1 MQRSRL
7 TKACVFFLICAGS
20 ALAQRPAKV
29 DFTRDVR
36 PILRQNCVPCHGP
49 TQQNSGMRLDR
60 KSSVISRRGVVPG
73 SAENSFLFHRIS
85 GTDYGAQ
92 MPPTGP
98 LRPEQISIIKA
109 WIDQGADWPDALA
122 NEADALPP
130 NPKAVAM
137 VEALRT
143 GDMATF
149 NKLLAADPKLLNAR
163 GPEGSTPFMYSVFY
177 VGAPMLE
184 QMLKKGADPNK
195 VNDAGAA
202 ALIWAAGDFEKT
214 RMLVNHGAN
223 VNARSADL
231 RTPLMMAARRP
242 GNSATVKFLLD
253 QGANPNPNNRPDVES
268 APLIDAANAGDAG
281 SMELLLAKGAESK
294 RSGEVLLE
302 TSLLVHCAKC
312 FDLVVAKNLDKEAYT
327 RALANVASL
336 GDANAVRV
344 MLDHGA
350 DVNVFDPLGRTPL
363 MYAVA
368 SDLLPLDEVKL
379 LVERGADVNAKDKHK
394 VGGDAGLS
402 VLDIAR
408 LHGETSIVSFLE
420 KSGAKGTPL
429 RKAVLHP
436 RRSNTI
442 QAAVQISLPLIQK
455 ADAKFVPKAACV
467 SCNNN
472 SFAAL
477 AVGAAREAG
486 FKVDEKTAKEQ
497 VQANVMGLLKQR
509 EYLHQSI
516 FQAVEDTFG
525 SFVVGYILAGLDAEH
540 YKADLNTDAA
550 AIYLKSHQMPDGE
563 WPYAAADNRPP
574 ICSDY
579 IGQTVMAMRGLQLYP
594 PKPLKAEYD
603 KAVQLAMNWIAKARV
618 AVNEDRIWK
627 LQGLAWASP
636 DRAAIQAA
644 RQDLVSKQHAD
655 GGWPDLDSMD
665 SSVYTTGRAL
675 VALHTAGMPSTD
687 PVYQRGVQF
696 LLKTQNEDGSWYVHS
711 RAMTLQPYF
720 DSGFPHGFDQWIS
733 DAGTSF
739 ASMALSAAASA
750 KATVAMK

>member
-1 MQRSRL
+1 MQPSKLRNVCLFS
-7 TKACVFFLICAGS
+7 LICAGT
-20 ALAQRPAKV
+20 ALAQTPTRV
-29 DFTRDVR
+29 DFGRDVL
-36 PILRQNCVPCHGP
+36 PIFRQNCVPCHGP

-98 LRPEQISIIKA
+98 LRAEQIGIIKA

-122 NEADALPP
+122 NEANAPP
-130 NPKAVAM
+130 PSPKAVAM

-143 GDMATF
+143 GDMSAF
-149 NKLLAADPKLLNAR
+149 NRLLAEDPKLLNAR

-184 QMLKKGADPNK
+184 QLLKKGADPNK
-195 VNDAGAA
+195 ANDAGAT
-202 ALIWAAGDFEKT
+202 ALIWAAGDLEKT
-214 RMLVNHGAN
+214 RVLVDHGAS

-253 QGANPNPNNRPDVES
+253 HGANPNPNNRPDVES
-268 APLIDAANAGDAG
+268 APLIDAANAGDAA
-281 SMELLLAKGAESK
+281 SMELLLAKGAETK

-302 TSLLVHCAKC
+302 NSLLVHCAKC
-312 FDLVVAKNLDKEAYT
+312 FNLVVARNLDKEAYT
-327 RALANVASL
+327 LALANIASL

-408 LHGETSIVSFLE
+408 LHGETPIVSYLE
-420 KSGAKGTPL
+420 KAGAKGTPV
-429 RKAVLHP
+429 RKLALHP

-442 QAAVQISLPLIQK
+442 QAAIQSSVPLIQR
-455 ADAKFVPKAACV
+455 ADAAFVPKAACV
-467 SCNNN
+467 SCHNN

-486 FKVDEKTAKEQ
+486 FKVDETMAKAQ

-540 YKADLNTDAA
+540 YKPDLNTDAA

-563 WPYAAADNRPP
+563 WPYGVADNRPP

-579 IGQTVMAMRGLQLYP
+579 IGQTAIAMRGLQLYA

-603 KAVQLAMNWIAKARV
+603 KAIQLAVNWIAKAKV
-618 AVNEDRIWK
+618 AVNEDRVWK
-627 LQGLAWASP
+627 LQGLAWASA
-636 DRAAIQAA
+636 DKTAIQAA
-644 RQDLVSKQHAD
+644 RQDLVSKQRTD
-655 GGWPDLDSMD
+655 GGWSDLDSMD

-675 VALHTAGMPSTD
+675 VALHLAGMPSTD
-687 PVYQRGVQF
+687 PVYQRGTQF

-711 RAMTLQPYF
+711 RAMTFQPYF

-739 ASMALSAAASA
+739 ATMALSAGAPA
-750 KATVAMK
+750 KTTVAMK